1 MSPKPSHQGRVGPGE
16 KGTTERRNTE
26 DRERPPGWG
35 ARTRNTSQR
44 APPDGQRK
52 RTPRLKVQKGTER
65 HNTEWS

>member
-1 MSPKPSHQGRVGPGE
+1 MSPKPLHQGRVGPGE

-44 APPDGQRK
+44 APPDGQ
-52 RTPRLKVQKGTER
+52 ER
-65 HNTEWS
+65 EDPG